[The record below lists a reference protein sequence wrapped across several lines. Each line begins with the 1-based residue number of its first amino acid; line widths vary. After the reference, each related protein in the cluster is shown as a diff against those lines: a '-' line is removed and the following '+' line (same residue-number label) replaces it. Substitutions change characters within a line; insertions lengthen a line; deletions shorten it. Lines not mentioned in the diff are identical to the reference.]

1 MDKEIVLYKGE
12 RMEENLR
19 DYFLRS
25 GYYVVRGIKYKYKKF
40 DITDVDLFLYGKNSS
55 LSREKINVDIKN
67 KKSPKAL
74 ERILWTKGLQ
84 VLLNFDKCIVATTER
99 KDEIREFAKLH
110 DIILLDGSFLGKL
123 KPVSTRLVE
132 EDFLSLL
139 AREHDERKLPI
150 QTWRFLYE
158 SSKSSLLN
166 DMTFSN
172 FNKSLAQIKYFV
184 TESMNSL
191 HFKTGLRC
199 LYVFLSHSLII
210 LDYLL
215 KDLAFLEQS
224 AKEAILLDGFRYGNR
239 GREGLKQTI
248 ALMSQLTRQKISINS
263 FKEEFESV
271 ETESLRDYFSKNEVA
286 NNVFNF
292 ARQFEDLAFVKI

>member
-1 MDKEIVLYKGE
+1 
-12 RMEENLR
+12 
-19 DYFLRS
+19 
-25 GYYVVRGIKYKYKKF
+25 
-40 DITDVDLFLYGKNSS
+40 
-55 LSREKINVDIKN
+55 
-67 KKSPKAL
+67 
-74 ERILWTKGLQ
+74 
-84 VLLNFDKCIVATTER
+84 
-99 KDEIREFAKLH
+99 
-110 DIILLDGSFLGKL
+110 
-123 KPVSTRLVE
+123 
-132 EDFLSLL
+132 
-139 AREHDERKLPI
+139 
-150 QTWRFLYE
+150 
-158 SSKSSLLN
+158 
-166 DMTFSN
+166 
-172 FNKSLAQIKYFV
+172 
-184 TESMNSL
+184 MNSL

-292 ARQFEDLAFVKI
+292 ARQFEDLAFVKTLTNPNSLEVNLKSILMLMLDYSNVQRKNFLDFFDNKTLD